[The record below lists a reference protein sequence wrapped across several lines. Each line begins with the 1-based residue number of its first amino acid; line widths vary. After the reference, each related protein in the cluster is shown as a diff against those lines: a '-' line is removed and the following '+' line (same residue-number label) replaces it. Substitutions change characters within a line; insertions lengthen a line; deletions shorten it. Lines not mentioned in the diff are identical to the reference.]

1 MHAPT
6 SCPQGGGGGEGGG
19 GRGGGHRHAAPRR
32 ATRSPSA
39 PPARGHATHSPPVE
53 IAHAQ
58 HLLVATEALVDA
70 AWETIRSREQT
81 FAAVAGMVSQCP
93 SAAVG
98 GDLGWFRRG
107 VMAPPFDE
115 AVFSSAAGA
124 VVKVHSAYGWHL
136 VQVRGREVVPGAMEA
151 EELATLLAPPP
162 TTTAS
167 SSSSSS
173 PTTPVA
179 GQPLPPTEGPQVVDV
194 REATEVAQCP
204 PLAGV
209 TWLPMAGYAD
219 WQGPFEAGTLLDPAR
234 PVLVLCHR
242 GVRAAKAADFFLQRG
257 YKYARVVRGGVDRYA
272 RVVDPSVPLYTK

>member
-1 MHAPT
+1 
-6 SCPQGGGGGEGGG
+6 
-19 GRGGGHRHAAPRR
+19 
-32 ATRSPSA
+32 
-39 PPARGHATHSPPVE
+39 
-53 IAHAQ
+53 
-58 HLLVATEALVDA
+58 
-70 AWETIRSREQT
+70 
-81 FAAVAGMVSQCP
+81 MVSQCP

-136 VQVRGREVVPGAMEA
+136 V
-151 EELATLLAPPP
+151 
-162 TTTAS
+162 
-167 SSSSSS
+167 
-173 PTTPVA
+173 
-179 GQPLPPTEGPQVVDV
+179 
-194 REATEVAQCP
+194 
-204 PLAGV
+204 
-209 TWLPMAGYAD
+209 
-219 WQGPFEAGTLLDPAR
+219 QGPFEAGTLLDPAR